1 MDWARVQELFDR
13 ASALPKEEVEAFLIR
28 ECPDEELIKTVME
41 LLAEAES
48 GHPEFLQELVEGN
61 AADLAEEPAEDRA
74 GQRFGVYEADREIG
88 RGGMGEVYLAH
99 RTDAEFEQRI
109 ALKVVRRGLAFG
121 EMLARFRQE
130 RQILARL
137 DHPNIVRLLDGGS
150 TAEGVPYLAMDYV
163 KGVPIT
169 AYCDSLELDVKARCK
184 LMLPVCE
191 AVAHAHRN
199 LVVHRDLK
207 PANILVTADGVP
219 KLLDFGIAKL
229 IDAGGNGSVTELR
242 PLTPDYASPEQ
253 VSGAPVTTATDVY
266 QLGAILFR
274 LITGEKPGMASKV
287 AIRGD
292 LDNIVRRAMH
302 TKPGRRYASAQQLAE
317 DLQRYLES
325 RPVLARPDS
334 LTYSAQKWIQ
344 RSPLAAGAILAA
356 VLSAELVRGRPII
369 RGGGRSGVLNRCGV
383 WHPPSCLSLTIRS
396 RICRERCRRGRLR
409 STRRSGIWIP
419 LAGKRGATRDF
430 KQSWRPRT

>member
-292 LDNIVRRAMH
+292 RQHRSSGDAHGAGATVRVGTAV
-302 TKPGRRYASAQQLAE
+302 GGG
-317 DLQRYLES
+317 
-325 RPVLARPDS
+325 
-334 LTYSAQKWIQ
+334 
-344 RSPLAAGAILAA
+344 LAALFGEPAGVGETGLIDLFGAKVDSAVAA
-356 VLSAELVRGRPII
+356 
-369 RGGGRSGVLNRCGV
+369 GGGGDSGGGFERRNWCGGGL
-383 WHPPSCLSLTIRS
+383 LS
-396 RICRERCRRGRLR
+396 GA
-409 STRRSGIWIP
+409 
-419 LAGKRGATRDF
+419 AGGAAF
-430 KQSWRPRT
+430 